1 MNLLISLPDAM
12 FSTEPGVLLYVE
24 GSALFLFIYFLIKW
38 VLFELWLLFF
48 NWPVM
53 HVLHKHMD

>member
-1 MNLLISLPDAM
+1 M

-24 GSALFLFIYFLIKW
+24 GSDLFLFIFFLIKW
-38 VLFELWLLFF
+38 VLFELWLPFF
-48 NWPVM
+48 NWPAM